1 MFPILDKYENII
13 AFGGRSLDKDQ
24 PKYINSWE
32 NSFFKKREILYN
44 FPSLNRV
51 KNREEEVFIVEGYT
65 DVIAMESLG
74 LKAVAPLGTSLT
86 LEQFKILWRYV
97 NEPTLLMDG
106 DLAGVKSII

>member
-1 MFPILDKYENII
+1 MFPIFDRYENVI
-13 AFGGRSLDKDQ
+13 AFGGRCLSEEQ

-44 FPSLNRV
+44 LPSLNKI

-65 DVIAMESLG
+65 DVIAMESIG
-74 LKAVAPLGTSLT
+74 LKAIAPLGTSLT
-86 LEQFKILWRYV
+86 IEQFKLVWKFV

-106 DLAGVKSII
+106 DLAGN

>member
-1 MFPILDKYENII
+1 MNEE
-13 AFGGRSLDKDQ
+13 Q

-44 FPSLNRV
+44 LPTLNRI

-74 LKAVAPLGTSLT
+74 SKQLPH
-86 LEQFKILWRYV
+86 
-97 NEPTLLMDG
+97 
-106 DLAGVKSII
+106 